1 MSVKYNSDC
10 IEIVRGEIL
19 FHGMEEIRDYGV
31 ISFLPSSR
39 IAIYKKVSEIGLNHI
54 SFNLPSD
61 RVLKDNVLSERIKR
75 HTEKTKIDFF
85 YVEEVN
91 GYAMREVTL

>member
-1 MSVKYNSDC
+1 MNETTRKDF
-10 IEIVRGEIL
+10 IEIVRGEVS
-19 FHGMEEIRDYGV
+19 FHGMGEITDCGV

-39 IAIYKKVSEIGLNHI
+39 IAIYKKVSEPSLNHI

-61 RVLKDNVLSERIKR
+61 RVLRDNVLSERIKR
-75 HTEKTKIDFF
+75 HTEKTRIDFF

-91 GYAMREVTL
+91 GYAMFF